1 MFKFFVDFNVILI
14 SFLLSILLQFLA
26 TLESTAK
33 KKKKCENND
42 KIKYF
47 IF

>member
-1 MFKFFVDFNVILI
+1 MFKFFVDFNVILM

-33 KKKKCENND
+33 INK
-42 KIKYF
+42 
-47 IF
+47 